1 MICTWLILNSR
12 RHFPLQVW
20 KLKKGKNS
28 DNSTYFSAFSAVMLG
43 NGDYAIGFKNVCNW
57 ENKFNIY
64 LRAYFRSALPF
75 QRLKI
80 LSHKAYR
87 SSLATTSLLLTLSL
101 TGEHLNI
108 CMVEFLPH
116 YFLVISYNLGDRNDN
131 VTDLP
136 ETTTQAA
143 VAKEKV
149 SYKL

>member
-1 MICTWLILNSR
+1 
-12 RHFPLQVW
+12 
-20 KLKKGKNS
+20 
-28 DNSTYFSAFSAVMLG
+28 MLG
-43 NGDYAIGFKNVCNW
+43 NGDYAIGFKNVI
-57 ENKFNIY
+57 EKKKFNIY

-87 SSLATTSLLLTLSL
+87 SLLATTSLLPTLSL

-149 SYKL
+149 SLQTLDFKSV